1 MVKGRQRDITL
12 ADLRMS
18 QSKNYIQA
26 TILSCDRTNSR
37 PLCVQLIP
45 YMQTSI
51 MPGVPVS
58 KYYGSLDRHGGLVE
72 AWRSPLCCPVVRHCH
87 FLREPFTNKAPRA
100 HRCSSETLHRYEK
113 YTRITSACVMQP
125 SLFVIVFDTGQ
136 TVTQSKRRRR
146 PRPTCL
152 DSAL

>member
-45 YMQTSI
+45 NMQTSI

-58 KYYGSLDRHGGLVE
+58 KYYGSLDRQ
-72 AWRSPLCCPVVRHCH
+72 WRP
-87 FLREPFTNKAPRA
+87 
-100 HRCSSETLHRYEK
+100 
-113 YTRITSACVMQP
+113 
-125 SLFVIVFDTGQ
+125 G
-136 TVTQSKRRRR
+136 
-146 PRPTCL
+146 
-152 DSAL
+152 